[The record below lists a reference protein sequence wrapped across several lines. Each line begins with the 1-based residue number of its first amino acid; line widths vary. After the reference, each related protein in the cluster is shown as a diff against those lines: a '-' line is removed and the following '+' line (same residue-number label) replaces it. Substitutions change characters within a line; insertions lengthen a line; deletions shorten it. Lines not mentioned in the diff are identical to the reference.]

1 MEDTVETLYNQEDIL
16 TYISFARQFKPQLTV
31 VCILIKKWL
40 SIKLCFI
47 NDIEYRKLLKN

>member
-31 VCILIKKWL
+31 VSVLITKCP
-40 SIKLCFI
+40 SIKLCL
-47 NDIEYRKLLKN
+47 YQLY